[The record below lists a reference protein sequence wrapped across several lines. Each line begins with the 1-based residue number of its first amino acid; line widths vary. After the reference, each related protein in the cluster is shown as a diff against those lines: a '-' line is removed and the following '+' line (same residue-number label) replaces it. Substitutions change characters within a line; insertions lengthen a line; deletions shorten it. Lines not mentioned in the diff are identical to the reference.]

1 MGERL
6 LKEYHKTAEVVGSPP
21 WNSLKA
27 REYLDQLCDNNQTG
41 HVPQPPV
48 LDAVVHYQMKDIAPG
63 FQIVNGVPA
72 QPRRVLVETPR
83 PAEQRKRAKRAKQ
96 VAAAA
101 QSLDT
106 SEAEEPPPVAGPLPK
121 SADSAAPAA
130 DAGRAPPKGAKKTK
144 RMPAATLTS
153 PESLLK

>member
-21 WNSLKA
+21 WNLLKA
-27 REYLDQLCDNNQTG
+27 CEYLEKLCTNNQAG
-41 HVPQPPV
+41 HVPQPPA
-48 LDAVVHYQMKDIAPG
+48 LDAVVHYQMKDIAPEL
-63 FQIVNGVPA
+63 QMVSGVLV
-72 QPRRVLVETPR
+72 QPRRVFVETPG
-83 PAEQRKRAKRAKQ
+83 PAEQRGHAKR

-101 QSLDT
+101 QSWET

-130 DAGRAPPKGAKKTK
+130 DTEGAPPKGAKKTK
-144 RMPAATLTS
+144 RMPAAALTS
-153 PESLLK
+153 PESLK